1 MSISEVTRTV
11 RKAFDAKE
19 MWPSVIENKDFTRV
33 VVPIG
38 ENKNYWIDIQEEK
51 RNE

>member
-1 MSISEVTRTV
+1 MSILEIARTV

-33 VVPIG
+33 VVHVC
-38 ENKNYWIDIQEEK
+38 EDKNYLIDIREEK
-51 RNE
+51 RND